1 MALHL
6 TVDPHSGYP
15 IYLQLVE
22 QIRRAVAVGVLKP
35 GDQLPTVKQI
45 SSDLV
50 VNPST
55 VARALR
61 ELEHLSVVESFPGRG
76 SFVSGNGV
84 KSAVQTAADA
94 STAQAVDRVVREA
107 RSLGVNGQALRSAF
121 ETSYERWYE
130 RERNG
135 ELPQ

>member
-1 MALHL
+1 M
-6 TVDPHSGYP
+6 
-15 IYLQLVE
+15 QLVE

-61 ELEHLSVVESFPGRG
+61 ELEHLCVVESFPGRG
-76 SFVSGNGV
+76 SFVSGTGA

-94 STAQAVDRVVREA
+94 STAQALDGVIREA
-107 RSLGVNGQALRSAF
+107 RSLGVSGQTLRSAF

-135 ELPQ
+135 ELAQ